1 MWKIASGGESYYVDH
16 VTCELPWST
25 KETPGNSHTKGSIKI
40 KRCLLTIGDDN
51 CAEITT
57 LTEDDAERLS
67 GKEKVIRII
76 TAHGDQLR
84 AACEHIAH
92 QGIKAV
98 GGGCSTTFYI
108 TEFNSDE
115 DFVMFKLVFTPQDLR
130 ELKPNEEHYKR
141 YEKFKGTRQEFI
153 DEDDWEDDDQDE
165 YVIND
170 FIAS

>member
-1 MWKIASGGESYYVDH
+1 M
-16 VTCELPWST
+16 
-25 KETPGNSHTKGSIKI
+25 KI
-40 KRCLLTIGDDN
+40 KRCHLVIDDEN
-51 CAEITT
+51 VAHLNT
-57 LTEDDAERLS
+57 LTPEIEKRLDNP
-67 GKEKVIRII
+67 EVIIRII

-98 GGGCSTTFYI
+98 GGVCSTKFYI

-170 FIAS
+170 FTTS